1 MPRALRTSVA
11 IAAGLVAAS
20 SLSACGSDA
29 AKSAGDAAS
38 SVGAAASTAG
48 AAAATAASTAASQAA
63 TAASKGASEA
73 ATAATNGASQAATAI
88 DNAASATVTS
98 TVATTVGTP
107 SSSAATPAAGGKSY
121 TIAVVNDHD
130 NATSCW
136 AAIDGKVYD
145 LTKWI
150 SRHPGGPKR
159 IEGICGQDATAQFTA
174 QHATN
179 AEAKARLA
187 TFQIGTLTK

>member
-11 IAAGLVAAS
+11 IAAGLVAVS

-29 AKSAGDAAS
+29 ATSAGDAAS

-63 TAASKGASEA
+63 TAASKGAS
-73 ATAATNGASQAATAI
+73 QAATAV

-98 TVATTVGTP
+98 TVGTP
-107 SSSAATPAAGGKSY
+107 PSSAGAPAAGGKTY

-145 LTKWI
+145 LTTWI

-159 IEGICGQDATAQFTA
+159 IEGICGQDATAQFTT
-174 QHATN
+174 QHGAN

-187 TFQIGTLTK
+187 TFQIGTLTT